1 MGYLEPKIASMSR
14 TVFLRNNLIVITIGL
29 IGCTEK
35 STEKH
40 LPYYNTPDFTP
51 LFLHTSNEITQ
62 KVNHRISPFSFTDQH
77 GKNISE
83 KEIEGKIHVANFIFT
98 NCISIC
104 PVMTKHMKLL
114 QKEFRDSPDV
124 VLLSYSVTPW
134 VDNVERL
141 REFAAKNQITA
152 SNWHLLT
159 GSTNQI
165 YSLARK
171 SYFAE
176 EDLGF
181 TKDSTQ
187 FLHTEHVM
195 LIDTSKRIRG
205 VYNGTLELEAEQL
218 IRDIRQLLKERAI

>member
-1 MGYLEPKIASMSR
+1 
-14 TVFLRNNLIVITIGL
+14 
-29 IGCTEK
+29 
-35 STEKH
+35 
-40 LPYYNTPDFTP
+40 
-51 LFLHTSNEITQ
+51 
-62 KVNHRISPFSFTDQH
+62 
-77 GKNISE
+77 
-83 KEIEGKIHVANFIFT
+83 
-98 NCISIC
+98 
-104 PVMTKHMKLL
+104 MKLL

-159 GSTNQI
+159 GGTSQI

-187 FLHTEHVM
+187 FLHTEHVL